1 MSSDTFSGWRCV
13 RWKNNPRGIF
23 MRFPTTPAAFILGA
37 LVAQT
42 SFGATFCATSASQ
55 LQAEL
60 TLAAGNDENDE
71 IRVRIGTY
79 DVSNVDLVYDPPPSA
94 NADLVI
100 SGGWASFF
108 ENLCGVQLT
117 NPWQTVLDGNDQG
130 RILRMAVDDGQA
142 DIDVSQLVFMN
153 GHVDPGGGAGLSI
166 TYGLDATGTVTV
178 ERNVFLLNTADQS
191 SALSM
196 QGGSLQKVTNNLF
209 LSNQGGTRAVA
220 YLTTTG
226 LFGVSF
232 TNNTVLS
239 NTHTNTNQP
248 TLSIAAGRAFL
259 ANNNFWDNDGYDA
272 SLGSNGDR
280 YAYNNNYEVL
290 QLHGGEIL
298 DDNLSVEPEYEGG
311 LFNYT
316 PVRSSPLVDGGRE
329 PGGSPLWYLTDI
341 DLNASARLVG
351 PHVDIGAF
359 ENDTI
364 FADGFDPGGPF
375 GRALE

>member
-1 MSSDTFSGWRCV
+1 
-13 RWKNNPRGIF
+13 
-23 MRFPTTPAAFILGA
+23 MRFPTAAAFMLGA
-37 LVAQT
+37 LAAQP
-42 SFGATFCATSASQ
+42 SFAATFCATTANQ
-55 LQAEL
+55 LQAAL
-60 TLAAGNDENDE
+60 NSAATNGENDE
-71 IRVRIGTY
+71 IRVRIGNY
-79 DVSNVDLVYDPPPSA
+79 DVSNVDLAYDPPPA
-94 NADLVI
+94 GNLDLKI

-108 ENLCGVQLT
+108 ENPCGIKLS
-117 NPWQTVLDGNDQG
+117 NPWQTTLDGNDLG
-130 RILRMAVDDGQA
+130 RILRVTVDDGQA
-142 DIDVSQLVFMN
+142 DIEVSQLVFMY
-153 GHVDPGGGAGLSI
+153 GHVDPGMGAGLSI
-166 TYGLDATGTVTV
+166 AYGADATGTIVV

-191 SALSM
+191 SALSI

-209 LSNQGGTRAVA
+209 LSNVGDSRAVA

-239 NTHTNTNQP
+239 NMHANANQP

-280 YAYNNNYEVL
+280 YAYNNNYQSL

-298 DDNLSVEPEYEGG
+298 DDNLNVEPEYESG

-316 PVRSSPLVDGGRE
+316 PVRGSPLVDAGRE
-329 PGGSPLWYLTDI
+329 PGGSPLWNLTDI

-351 PHVDIGAF
+351 AHVDIGAF
-359 ENDTI
+359 ENETI
-364 FADGFDPGGPF
+364 FVDGFDPGGPF
-375 GRALE
+375 GRAPD

>member
-1 MSSDTFSGWRCV
+1 MRHPITSAAILLVSLAAQSSF
-13 RWKNNPRGIF
+13 
-23 MRFPTTPAAFILGA
+23 A
-37 LVAQT
+37 
-42 SFGATFCATSASQ
+42 ATFCATSANQ
-55 LQAEL
+55 LKAEL

-79 DVSNVDLVYDPPPSA
+79 DVSNVDLVYDPPPTG
-94 NADLVI
+94 NTDLTI
-100 SGGWASFF
+100 SGGWVSFF
-108 ENLCGVQLT
+108 ENLCGMQLT
-117 NPWQTVLDGNDQG
+117 DPWQTVLDGNEQG
-130 RILRMAVDDGQA
+130 RILRIAVDAGQA

-153 GHVDPGGGAGLSI
+153 GAEPGIGAGLSI
-166 TYGLDATGTVTV
+166 SYGNDAAGTVKI
-178 ERNVFLLNTADQS
+178 ERNVFLLNTASQS
-191 SALSM
+191 SALSI

-209 LSNQGGTRAVA
+209 LLNQGDSRAVA
-220 YLTTTG
+220 YLTTTAP
-226 LFGVSF
+226 LGVSF

-280 YAYNNNYEVL
+280 YAYNNNYQSL
-290 QLHGGEIL
+290 QLQGGEIL
-298 DDNLSVEPEYEGG
+298 DANLSVEPEYAGG

-316 PVRSSPLVDGGRE
+316 PVRGSPLVDAGRE
-329 PGGSPLWYLTDI
+329 PGGSPLWDLTDI
-341 DLNASARLVG
+341 DLNSAARLVG

-359 ENDTI
+359 ENETI

-375 GRALE
+375 